1 MENVPFEGVFPI
13 ENGDIPSSYVILPE
27 GSSPF
32 VGFASLKKPE
42 ASWEAACQRILCF
55 CGGMECR
62 WIGETGRRK
71 KMSQRKTGVKRRHGE
86 KSVDF
91 PNF

>member
-32 VGFASLKKPE
+32 VGFASLKNPRLLGKLHVSGSC
-42 ASWEAACQRILCF
+42 AFVVAWNA
-55 CGGMECR
+55 GGL
-62 WIGETGRRK
+62 GRR
-71 KMSQRKTGVKRRHGE
+71 GEEKR
-86 KSVDF
+86 
-91 PNF
+91 